1 VRTALALLATIACG
15 LLAAMNLVLFAIVVI
30 TKATILFDNGRSLLP
45 IAILGGNAFSL
56 GWLALQA
63 SRRIAPRT
71 ASAQH

>member
-1 VRTALALLATIACG
+1 
-15 LLAAMNLVLFAIVVI
+15 LVLFAIVVI